1 MLRTIGGV
9 VGGFIAIVIAV
20 VSLFSL
26 ANSILGPQKAF
37 LPGNYSV
44 SPSWI
49 ILSIVISLL
58 AAIIGGIVAASIGK
72 ETKAPII
79 LAGLV
84 LVIFAYRAVHEMRN
98 AKGQVKDA
106 IRESQVSSIQAIEP
120 PRPAWVAFLNPVIGF
135 SGVLAGARL
144 RRS

>member
-9 VGGFIAIVIAV
+9 VSGFIAIVIV
-20 VSLFSL
+20 VVLLFSL

-49 ILSIVISLL
+49 VLSIVISLL

-72 ETKAPII
+72 ESKAPII
-79 LAGLV
+79 LAALV
-84 LVIFAYRAVHEMRN
+84 LVIFAFRAVHEMRN
-98 AKGQVKDA
+98 AQGQIKEG
-106 IRESQVSSIQAIEP
+106 IGESGVSSTQTIQSGKP
-120 PRPAWVAFLNPVIGF
+120 PPWIAFLNPVIGF
-135 SGVLAGARL
+135 TGVLA
-144 RRS
+144 